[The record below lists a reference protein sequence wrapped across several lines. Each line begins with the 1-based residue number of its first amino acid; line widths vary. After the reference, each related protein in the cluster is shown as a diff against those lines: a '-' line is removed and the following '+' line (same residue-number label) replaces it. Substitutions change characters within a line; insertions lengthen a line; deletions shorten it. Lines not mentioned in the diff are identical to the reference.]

1 MSATRRAQHPGNR
14 AWTDRT
20 ARARRS
26 SRRNSPACPTWASA
40 GHSTPAPAPAGSRN
54 SRGQI
59 IEGWPATASV
69 VVSLKWPI
77 GHRVA
82 NSNEKWPIC
91 LRTYCRDAAKV
102 DKTRLA
108 TLTKVRRVGRTWQ
121 SSLQKSCSAIQWSSA
136 AVPRFRLTSLTVHE
150 NFGLL
155 HSRLAHIALTCGID
169 MPCAPTSLGY
179 TRGRATQED
188 PSPMRLAR
196 GGLTYT

>member
-1 MSATRRAQHPGNR
+1 MDRSCRSLGPRTCRDEARPSFRESGMGPDTKGRPNRRR
-14 AWTDRT
+14 F
-20 ARARRS
+20 AR
-26 SRRNSPACPTWASA
+26 
-40 GHSTPAPAPAGSRN
+40 PAGAVCMHPPW
-54 SRGQI
+54 RG
-59 IEGWPATASV
+59 
-69 VVSLKWPI
+69 VSLPWPI
-77 GHRVA
+77 GHGVA
-82 NSNEKWPIC
+82 ISLEMWPFC